1 MLPVH
6 EALPALRAALAAHG
20 VAVLQAPPGAGKTTV
35 LPLELL
41 GEPWLNGK
49 KIVMLEPRRLAAR
62 TAARRMAS
70 IMGQAV
76 GRTVGH
82 RVRFDTRVSSQTRCE
97 VVTEGVLT
105 RMRLEDPSL
114 EGIGL
119 LIFDEFHERSIHADL
134 GLALAIESR
143 TALRPDLRILVMSAT
158 LDGERVA
165 SLLGGAPIIT
175 STGRMFDVET
185 RYRPRRAD
193 QRIES
198 AVANMIHEALEE
210 TEGDILVFLP
220 GAGEIERVAGSVRR
234 SDSQTIRLFRLHG
247 SLPAEQQ
254 DEAIAP
260 SRPGTRKIV
269 LATSIA
275 ETSLTIEGVRVVVDA
290 GLMRVPRFSP
300 RTGMSRLETIRVT
313 RASADQRRG
322 RAGRT
327 APGVCYRLWDANEER
342 GLVPFNTP
350 EILATDLAPLA
361 LDLAVAGVRDP
372 LELAWLDPPPSGA
385 YEQARALLT
394 DLGALSHETRPRQIT
409 AHGKRM
415 AQLPTHPRLAH
426 MLLEGARLG
435 DAQTAA
441 DLAAL
446 LSDRDVLRRAG
457 GQTDGRADL
466 PVDVTVRL
474 EALRGARIA
483 GVELD
488 PAGASRARQESAALK
503 ALLPAGPSAR
513 LPVSPGAL
521 CAGAFPDRLGRR
533 RAGAGSFLLANGRGA
548 SIDPRDPLA
557 MSEWIVALDLDDV
570 GSESRVRLAA
580 GLNEDEVLQV
590 AGERLETVDEIA
602 WNHDAARV
610 VTRRVARLGAIVIE
624 EKALNNPDPERVR
637 SALIDGVRDS
647 GLEALGWNED
657 ARSIRARLAFL
668 RRIDPDWPDVSDQAL
683 LESLEA
689 WLGHQLGGAR
699 KLSDIR
705 VEGSALLALVPHA
718 LRMKLETLAPERI
731 EVPTGSKIAVDYS
744 DPSKPVLA
752 VRLQEV
758 FGLTETPRLA
768 GGKVSLLMHLLSP
781 AYRPMQ
787 VTSDLA
793 SFWKTGYFDV
803 RKDLRGRYPKHHWPE
818 DPLSAAPVRGAK
830 RRR

>member
-1 MLPVH
+1 MLPVY
-6 EALPALRAALAAHG
+6 EALPALRTALATKG

-35 LPLELL
+35 VPLELL
-41 GEPWLNGK
+41 SEPWLAGK

-62 TAARRMAS
+62 AAARRMANS
-70 IMGQAV
+70 VGQSV

-82 RVRFDTRVSSQTRCE
+82 RVRFDTRVSSETRIE

-143 TALRPDLRILVMSAT
+143 TVLRPDLRILVMSAT
-158 LDGERVA
+158 LDSERVA

-193 QRIES
+193 QRMES
-198 AVANMIHEALEE
+198 AVAAAVHEALEE
-210 TEGDILVFLP
+210 TEGDVLVFLP
-220 GAGEIERVAGSVRR
+220 GVGEIQRVAGLLDR
-234 SDSQTIRLFRLHG
+234 SDGQTVRLFALHG
-247 SLPAEQQ
+247 TLPADQQ

-260 SRPGTRKIV
+260 SRPGSRKVV
-269 LATSIA
+269 LATPIA
-275 ETSLTIEGVRVVVDA
+275 ETSLTIEGVRVVIDA
-290 GLMRVPRFSP
+290 GLTRVPRFSP
-300 RTGMSRLETIRVT
+300 RTGMSRLETIRVS

-327 APGVCYRLWDANEER
+327 APGVCYRMWDAHEER

-361 LDLAVAGVRDP
+361 LDLAAAGVRDP
-372 LELAWLDPPPSGA
+372 RELAWLDAPPSGA
-385 YEQARALLT
+385 FEQARQLLA
-394 DLGALSHETRPRQIT
+394 DLGAIGPHIT
-409 AHGKRM
+409 EHGKRM
-415 AQLPTHPRLAH
+415 AALPTHPRLAH

-435 DAQTAA
+435 EVGTAA

-446 LSDRDVLRRAG
+446 LADRDVLRRAG
-457 GQTDGRADL
+457 GRAEL
-466 PVDVTVRL
+466 PVDITVRL
-474 EALRGARIA
+474 DVLRGARIP
-483 GVELD
+483 GWEID
-488 PAGASRARQESAALK
+488 HAGASRARQEASALR
-503 ALLPAGPSAR
+503 ALLPGRPPAR
-513 LPVSPGAL
+513 PHATAAVLAAL
-521 CAGAFPDRLGRR
+521 AYPDRIAKRR
-533 RAGAGSFLLANGRGA
+533 DSAGSFLLANGRGA
-548 SIDPRDPLA
+548 SIAPHDPLA
-557 MSEWIVALDLDDV
+557 MSEWIVALDLDDA
-570 GSESRVRLAA
+570 GTESRVRLAA
-580 GLNEDEVLQV
+580 ALGQAEVMQL
-590 AGERLETVDEIA
+590 AGGRIVNSDEIA
-602 WNHDAARV
+602 WDHDTARV
-610 VTRRVARLGAIVIE
+610 VTRRVARLGAIIVE
-624 EKALNNPDPERVR
+624 EKPLSNPDPELVR
-637 SALIDGVRDS
+637 SALIEGVRDS
-647 GLEALGWNED
+647 GLDALAWSDD
-657 ARSIRARLAFL
+657 ARSIRARIAFL
-668 RRIDPDWPDVSDQAL
+668 HGVDPAWADVSDQAL
-683 LESLEA
+683 LDSLDS

-705 VEGSALLALVPHA
+705 VGGSALLALVPGG
-718 LRMKLETLAPERI
+718 LRTRFDSLAPERL
-731 EVPTGSKIAVDYS
+731 EVPTGSRIAVDYS
-744 DPSKPVLA
+744 DPAKPVLA

-768 GGKVSLLMHLLSP
+768 GGKVPVVMHLLSP

-793 SFWKTGYFDV
+793 SFWKSGYFDV

-818 DPLSAAPVRGAK
+818 DPLSATPVRGAK